1 MGETPGL
8 LDSSLVTRLPR
19 TDDLRQPIQDLVN
32 ELETSPE
39 NSHSVSALCQKYSIE
54 RRKLY
59 DLFNVFASIG
69 CCTKNGLDYIVWH
82 GKAAAVPFLQQ
93 ARDKRMT
100 LDPRMTLVSL
110 FPANQCIGIA
120 NLTINLCL
128 LFFAVMSN
136 KLDLRFVAQLFSHNT
151 TRYKTTLCKLYQISY
166 ILGAA
171 GITTRTDKVC
181 QVVLNRPYFSVDTLE
196 PAEPEPSDTPLSIF
210 SLLNRKVAI
219 TSSPRPRALDPQ
231 NMQICRRREE
241 LVEVFKFNKS
251 AKSILAEVDLSDA
264 LAFQRFCE

>member
-1 MGETPGL
+1 MEGAPSGL
-8 LDSSLVTRLPR
+8 LEPPPAPRLPR

-32 ELETSPE
+32 ELESSRQNP
-39 NSHSVSALCQKYSIE
+39 HSVSALCQKYAIE

-69 CCTKNGLDYIVWH
+69 CCTKNGLDYIIWH
-82 GKAAAVPFLQQ
+82 GKAAAVPFIQR
-93 ARDKRMT
+93 ARDQRMT

-136 KLDLRFVAQLFSHNT
+136 KLDLRFVAQLFSYNT

-171 GITTRTDKVC
+171 GITARTDKVC
-181 QVVLNRPYFSVDTLE
+181 QVVLNRPYFSME
-196 PAEPEPSDTPLSIF
+196 PLDSAAAHEEESKDPLSIF
-210 SLLNRKVAI
+210 SLLNRKEKIVQPVLPPLCDAQY
-219 TSSPRPRALDPQ
+219 AQ
-231 NMQICRRREE
+231 FYRRREE
-241 LVEVFKFNKS
+241 LVEVFKHNKS
-251 AKSILAEVDLSDA
+251 ARSILSEVGGVVFESL
-264 LAFQRFCE
+264 L